1 MSKFTYW
8 QRVNM
13 SKLYNKQ
20 YFTRTSSRPLKNKV
34 IESTI
39 KEIIRLAKTVLKS
52 EPNTWTVLDVG
63 SGVGDYSKVMAKYV
77 KEVVGIEPYPKAFN
91 LAKQKSTGNNI
102 KLYNCSIEEYYSDQR
117 FDLAISLTTLE
128 HMPKAEESFAR
139 IFELLKPGGILY
151 MTAPNKLWPLEPHYG
166 LLFLN
171 WLPIKLANMYL
182 QLARGVAS
190 FENSAYARTY
200 FGLKRLLGKY
210 NCEYTFVVPN
220 QNSEFIG
227 CGEKRS
233 NAYNL
238 LKNLGIW
245 LINKSSI
252 FWVFSKGFIVVAVK
266 IR

>member
-1 MSKFTYW
+1 
-8 QRVNM
+8 M

-20 YFTRTSSRPLKNKV
+20 YFTRTSSQPLKNEV

-39 KEIIRLAKTVLKS
+39 KEIIKLAKTALKS
-52 EPNTWTVLDVG
+52 EPNTWTALDVG
-63 SGVGDYSKVMAKYV
+63 SGAGDYSRVLAKYV
-77 KEVVGIEPYPKAFN
+77 KRVVGVEPYSKVFDI
-91 LAKQKSTGNNI
+91 AKKRTTGSNI
-102 KLYNCSIEEYYSDQR
+102 KFYNSLIEKYHTDQT

-151 MTAPNKLWPLEPHYG
+151 MTAPNKLWPLEPHHR

-171 WLPIKLANMYL
+171 WLPIKLANIYL
-182 QLARGVAS
+182 KLARGVAS

-200 FGLKRLLGKY
+200 FGLKHLLGKY

-238 LKNLGIW
+238 LKNLGVW
-245 LINKSSI
+245 LINKSPI
-252 FWVFSKGFIVVAVK
+252 FWIFSKGFIVVAVK
-266 IR
+266 R